1 MIKKWLFIFFL
12 LPLIL
17 TAQSKD
23 ENSASVILHQEGITL
38 LNKEDASPLNQ
49 LQALEKFLQSYQL
62 LDSDEV
68 VNDTLRQKNERHIQ
82 ELFAIFTAHPNTD
95 SLLQTTRFY
104 PDSVFQAN
112 THYAIATK
120 SLLSEILTL
129 KRNVKRDAFFKIRYL
144 KYPPSLLQEKEA
156 APNITFEK
164 YWSLEVLKLEEWI
177 SNKEQQLQNYPT
189 KIKEELLSLYLQKYL
204 STLQDEKNRKNYAS
218 NKRRL
223 SEEIEKVKEAAAIAD
238 MEYDR
243 FKKIGFGVFGLLLL
257 LGYFLWKKNDRL
269 LKNNNQSF
277 LEEKKR
283 SEDLLTNMLP
293 AEVVRELKRKGS
305 VKANKY
311 KSVSVFFSDFKN
323 FSQIAETIS
332 PEELVQELDDCFTA
346 FDRIIDKYRLQK
358 IKTIGDAY
366 MCVGGLYTRGEH
378 HIFRMVLAAL
388 EIQQFLADRK
398 KKRLANKDYFFEAR
412 IGIHTGPIV
421 AGVIGKKKIAFD
433 IWGNTVNVA
442 QQMEHHGE
450 VGKVNISGETYALIQ
465 NKIECIQ
472 RGSITAKNKKE
483 YAMYFVSSVK
493 ES

>member
-17 TAQSKD
+17 TAQNQD
-23 ENSASVILHQEGITL
+23 ENSAAVVLHQEGITL
-38 LNKEDASPLNQ
+38 LTKEEVSPLNQ
-49 LQALEKFLQSYQL
+49 LKALEKFLQSYQK

-68 VNDTLRQKNERHIQ
+68 VNDTLRQKNELHIR
-82 ELFAIFTAHPNTD
+82 ELFVIFTAHSNTD

-112 THYAIATK
+112 TQYTTSTK

-129 KRNVKRDAFFKIRYL
+129 KRNIKRDAFFKIRYL
-144 KYPPSLLQEKEA
+144 QYPLSLLQEKEA
-156 APNITFEK
+156 IPNITFEK
-164 YWSLEVLKLEEWI
+164 YWSLAVLQLEEWV

-189 KIKEELLSLYLQKYL
+189 KTKEELLTLYLQKYL
-204 STLQDEKNRKNYAS
+204 STLQDEKNKKNYES

-243 FKKIGFGVFGLLLL
+243 FKKVGFGVFSLFLL
-257 LGYFLWKKNDRL
+257 LGYFLWKKSDKL
-269 LKNNNQSF
+269 LKSKNQSL

-283 SEDLLTNMLP
+283 SDDLLTNMLP

-305 VKANKY
+305 VKANK
-311 KSVSVFFSDFKN
+311 KESVSVFFSDFKN
-323 FSQIAETIS
+323 FSQIAETLN

-346 FDRIIDKYRLQK
+346 FDQIIDKYRLQK

-378 HIFRMVLAAL
+378 HIFRMVLATL

-398 KKRLANKDYFFEAR
+398 KERLANNAFFFEAR

-450 VGKVNISGETYALIQ
+450 VGKVNIS
-465 NKIECIQ
+465 
-472 RGSITAKNKKE
+472 
-483 YAMYFVSSVK
+483 
-493 ES
+493 